1 MTAPAQPV
9 DLPARPAA
17 TPAVRR
23 GYLDQALVGYIIY
36 GIGAVTAFLAVRLA
50 LSDAEAGLHST
61 AIAIGMVSA
70 GLTSHRLDSLCS
82 MRIVHFV
89 GLGSLGAAV
98 GLIVWAPA
106 LWATM
111 MGAFAA
117 GLGAGLLLSHV
128 NQVMSAGGGALA
140 RVRLARSTLV
150 AMLTSVTVPVFIGIG
165 AVTGIGWQ
173 LALLP
178 AAVLVGVG
186 VIATTGFEERP
197 VQSVVDR
204 SRLPRTFWVA
214 WVLVVFVIA
223 AEFSSVF
230 WASTLVQ
237 EQTGVTLADA
247 TLVISAFIG
256 GMIAG
261 RVGLSLHAVS
271 ALDPVWL
278 MRVGLGIGL
287 LSLLLTWV
295 STSYEVS
302 MIAMFFAGIGI
313 GALYPLGAA
322 VTLDTVPGRAHA
334 ASGRLVLA
342 SGAAILAAPLILGVM
357 ADLAGV
363 VVAWLL
369 LPGVCIA
376 ALLLTVPLGRARRSV
391 SA

>member
-9 DLPARPAA
+9 DLSASPAA

-23 GYLDQALVGYIIY
+23 GYLDQALVGYLIY
-36 GIGAVTAFLAVRLA
+36 GVGAVTAFLAVRLA

-61 AIAIGMVSA
+61 AIAVGMVSA
-70 GLTSHRLDSLCS
+70 GLTSHRLDSLFS
-82 MRIVHFV
+82 MRVVHFT

-111 MGAFAA
+111 LGAFAA

-165 AVTGIGWQ
+165 AATGIGWQ

-178 AAVLVGVG
+178 AAVLVGIG

-204 SRLPRTFWVA
+204 SRLPQRFWFA
-214 WVLVVFVIA
+214 WVLVVLVIA

-230 WASTLVQ
+230 WASTLVR

-271 ALDPVWL
+271 AHDPVRL
-278 MRVGLGIGL
+278 MRAGLGIGL

-313 GALYPLGAA
+313 GVLFPLGAA

-342 SGAAILAAPLILGVM
+342 SGAAILVAPLVLGVM

-363 VVAWLL
+363 AVAWLI
-369 LPGVCIA
+369 LPVVCIA
-376 ALLLTVPLGRARRSV
+376 ALLLTLPVGRARRSR